1 MYSLLTL
8 SIESDRRVV
17 LNRPE
22 KYDENGRM
30 QSKEEAEDIDIDV
43 KKLLDEYSGGYEI
56 MDPIKE
62 NVKEIVQKILIHG
75 H

>member
-1 MYSLLTL
+1 
-8 SIESDRRVV
+8 
-17 LNRPE
+17 
-22 KYDENGRM
+22 M